1 MLLREW
7 IIWQQDNELN
17 SIKYPVAVNPLLVN
31 FVLIIY
37 YYSEIN
43 DIDRNLMNYLF
54 KFYFAH
60 CCYLGFKRKGED

>member
-7 IIWQQDNELN
+7 IIWQQDNGLN

-31 FVLIIY
+31 SVLIIY

-54 KFYFAH
+54 KFYFIH
-60 CCYLGFKRKGED
+60 CCYLGVKRKGED